1 VKHENIGERM
11 NNIRDEKNK
20 TVNKKITQA
29 CNVKTEDILHF
40 LACNLNYVQRH
51 FHIVKIALFGSFAR
65 YEQQDDSDIDI
76 LIELQDKTPHIYEL
90 KNELR
95 EFIGNRFQRQV
106 DIARE
111 KYLKPSF
118 RQRILKEAIYVGERQ
133 TEPGKYTGS
142 DSKN

>member
-1 VKHENIGERM
+1 M
-11 NNIRDEKNK
+11 K
-20 TVNKKITQA
+20 T
-29 CNVKTEDILHF
+29 
-40 LACNLNYVQRH
+40 
-51 FHIVKIALFGSFAR
+51 LFGSFAR
-65 YEQQDDSDIDI
+65 YEQQEDSDIDI
-76 LIELQDKTPHIYEL
+76 LIELQDKTPNIYEL

-118 RQRILKEAIYVGERQ
+118 RQRILKETIYVGERQ
-133 TEPGKYTGS
+133 TESGKYAGS